1 MLGFEAAMPQ
11 FEALGAQVVGVS
23 TDPAPSLAAWQKE
36 NNAGGKQIL
45 LSDFPRRQML
55 TAYGALETNEQ
66 SPVYRY
72 AKRAYFIIDKTGT
85 VKYIKIM
92 DSPLNLLSA
101 DEVLKALKDSGAA
114 WCGRGGL
121 SCSERPWRSS
131 PRPRSPPLTS
141 LRCR

>member
-1 MLGFEAAMPQ
+1 MPQ

-45 LSDFPRRQML
+45 LSDFPRPRRQML

-72 AKRAYFIIDKTGT
+72 AKRAYYIIDKTGT
-85 VKYIKIM
+85 VKYVKIM
-92 DSPLNLLSA
+92 DSPLGLLSA
-101 DEVLKALKDSGAA
+101 DEVLTALKGSGAM
-114 WCGRGGL
+114 
-121 SCSERPWRSS
+121 
-131 PRPRSPPLTS
+131 
-141 LRCR
+141 